1 MSDGK
6 PPSGFLDGDDD
17 FDWDAA
23 LDEWEVKSFE
33 NDPKAKSAEPQA
45 EAQQAGEQGEQGT
58 TPTMKPGP
66 GVEVESADVEIPTR
80 ARAETP
86 QGLIDLS
93 GGDDDREG
101 IATSVSS
108 MATIESL
115 RNAKTPGALSR
126 SKAGLGQLFGRNL
139 EPTAMLGDGSVV
151 TSAKELE
158 QTAQADK
165 DERAETLESL
175 RTTARMDREEPETA
189 MGPLAEGAMYDPF
202 AETFNLTTNDVPTAP
217 PPARP
222 TPLAP
227 APESTPTPEAA
238 PTSATSSTKDK
249 PQFLVPEFEFDRIED
264 SAEDPIE
271 TTGLRTR
278 GATTLPGAAASGPV
292 PVVRDSGH
300 RAFGDEE
307 EMETAIY
314 AIHSPDGAPPSLR
327 RSFLPP
333 PVPPVIPPF
342 QERPASGPGT
352 EPPPPGKEGEAE
364 KPPVSR
370 SDVPPSIPPP
380 MSAVPTFEGQKPASE
395 WLSDEARNTMDARC
409 AWLEEEARA
418 AEDPAA
424 RARGLLAVSEMR
436 AILGQRHEAEKLAAE
451 ARDAEP
457 KLALSHRQARAL
469 AGDDTDRLQR
479 IDATAVATTTE
490 AGRLHE
496 RLLAVEAVRLR
507 GEGEELLWDRWEQTW
522 LHAPDDVRVVVGRAA
537 LALSHE
543 QMASGA
549 LRVPEGPELALVAQA
564 MESALRLRGVEVGLE
579 ATGERPALSEKGAA
593 SDKGDKKRTPD
604 AASILRRARTALTIG
619 QPVLAAR
626 ILAEFSDVPELSGAA
641 AWLSAALSV
650 TDPDARASSLASL
663 KGLEDRAAVRAR
675 AARGLELGDT
685 AVVASAL
692 EVPNIFAPEEELVLR
707 LFAGASEDLTRPL
720 VRRIEGEEGLAP
732 FAAAA
737 AALVRGDASQAKK
750 AAGDDVKKRAVVL
763 GRLLAQRAPLTD
775 IEEAALARRDDA
787 PEESRALRLEVAFRS
802 SRWESLVE
810 TLSSWEGGSR
820 PSDRWMAA
828 ALIAERAGDRE
839 RALSAYRHAREQ
851 EPENEVALRAAVELD
866 PSIDLASE
874 LRAMALKLEHGS
886 RAALT
891 AIEAV
896 ARKGQLDNEAKLE
909 LLEVAHRAAPSLP
922 FASFLAERI
931 ARKEGDVSKV
941 LGWVQKRKETASDPL
956 EKALDSVRE
965 ALLVADQDRAFATE
979 RLVQAQS
986 ARPDDVALRDLYER
1000 IAVDAPT
1007 DGASWREERA
1017 ATAAGETR
1025 QRWLLEAAHAY
1036 EQRGDREGALRA
1048 ALAAAAAH
1056 EDPLPSLERV
1066 VLERAELASGQVAR
1080 LAEELLNTARQT
1092 EDVVV
1097 RREAYERLA
1106 DLDAKARQDAAS
1118 ALLWHRT
1125 ILEETLDHKPSL
1137 RHVEHALLSEARD
1150 DELEPVATLIARVLA
1165 GTAGGEAAAHAGIAA
1180 RLRMRRGDW
1189 GTTYDLAALGKA
1201 ENDPPIWA
1209 LRLYNAHARTR
1220 RDLGAELEATRALL
1234 QRASRSAEVSGLLL
1248 RAGQAAVMLG
1258 RTAEGKELLER
1269 AITEDPADI
1278 VAWEKLAEARRA
1290 CGETRDAASAYEMVA
1305 KGSQVPAHR
1314 VAAWSKA
1321 AQIWLDDLHDDD
1333 RGMLALKEAAQL
1345 DVSDANVFTRL
1356 CALYTKRNLFAELG
1370 ALLEMRAA
1378 TVTEPAERLSLEV
1391 ERGRV
1396 LLGVGDSAGAKR
1408 ALEAA
1413 LALDPDHVEALKTY
1427 GEVSAGVADWNAA
1440 EQAWVRLSRLAATPE
1455 EQCAIYERLGDLYAN
1470 HEVNLE
1476 RAELAFEELLKR
1488 KPGDLTTLS
1497 RLVDVYRRRG
1507 DVDKALD
1514 LQNQLFLSTRD
1525 PVERRQRYIERA
1537 SIYEEVANEPRK
1549 AEQTLEAARREF
1561 PTDVVV
1567 LRALAEFYMR
1577 HRQLPAVHILLDRAA
1592 ADARRAFAAGRF
1604 APTSFET
1611 MATVYE
1617 LRSKKDAANVV
1628 SASLAAFSGKPANI
1642 QGAQAR
1648 AGDARLDE
1656 VLAPDVVI
1664 PALRA
1669 LLARTGDA
1677 LDAIVPLDPRS
1688 VRAAPLPASAAH
1700 VQTLATTLATG
1711 MGITGCQVLVS
1722 PQVGLTCVPVSSTPP
1737 MIILGEAL
1745 LLPSTNE
1752 LSRTFLL
1759 MRALKLVQARA
1770 SALLRIVA
1778 KDLPVLVAAWLHV
1791 FNPSWKP
1798 QGINPTALA
1807 EAARRL
1813 QAALPRKL
1821 DQDVGL
1827 MALEV
1832 AGSVGTQAAVLGP
1845 AVVSWADRTG
1855 LLAVGDPNA
1864 ALEAIAWTLGLSS
1877 VPSDPDERA
1886 DWISKTPQA
1895 REIIG
1900 YSVSDGYAE
1909 ARARSGMK

>member
-1 MSDGK
+1 MSEGK
-6 PPSGFLDGDDD
+6 PPGGFLDGDDD

-23 LDEWEVKSFE
+23 LDEWEVKSFAD
-33 NDPKAKSAEPQA
+33 DPKAKPAEQQAQQPA
-45 EAQQAGEQGEQGT
+45 EAQPEQGT

-66 GVEVESADVEIPTR
+66 DANLEAEEIEIPTR

-86 QGLIDLS
+86 QLIDLT

-108 MATIESL
+108 VATIESL

-158 QTAQADK
+158 QTARAEKDK
-165 DERAETLESL
+165 DDRAETLESL

-189 MGPLAEGAMYDPF
+189 MGPLAAEGAMFDPF

-217 PPARP
+217 PPGRP

-227 APESTPTPEAA
+227 APESTPTGAEAA
-238 PTSATSSTKDK
+238 PTSATSKTKDK
-249 PQFLVPEFEFDRIED
+249 PQFLVPEFEFDRSED
-264 SAEDPIE
+264 NAEEPIE
-271 TTGLRTR
+271 TTGLRTK
-278 GATTLPGAAASGPV
+278 GPTTLPGAAASGPV
-292 PVVRDSGH
+292 PVVRDGGH

-314 AIHSPDGAPPSLR
+314 AIHSPEGAPPSLR

-333 PVPPVIPPF
+333 PVPPVIPPSF
-342 QERPASGPGT
+342 ARSE
-352 EPPPPGKEGEAE
+352 PPPGKEEQAE
-364 KPPVSR
+364 KAPVSR

-380 MSAVPTFEGQKPASE
+380 LSAVPTFEGQKPASE
-395 WLSDEARNTMDARC
+395 WLSDEARSTMEARC
-409 AWLEEEARA
+409 VWLEEEARA
-418 AEDPAA
+418 LEDPVA
-424 RARGLLAVSEMR
+424 RARTLLAVSEMR
-436 AILGQRHEAEKLAAE
+436 AILGQRYEAEKLAVD
-451 ARDAEP
+451 ARDAAP

-469 AGDDTDRLQR
+469 ATDDAERLQR
-479 IDATAVATTTE
+479 IDAAAAATTTE

-496 RLLAVEAVRLR
+496 RLLAVESVRLQ

-522 LHAPDDVRVVVGRAA
+522 LHAPDDVRVVIGRAA
-537 LALSHE
+537 LALSNE
-543 QMASGA
+543 QMASSA
-549 LRVPEGPELALVAQA
+549 LRFPEAPELAGVAQA

-579 ATGERPALSEKGAA
+579 ATGERPALAEKGAA
-593 SDKGDKKRTPD
+593 DKGDKKRSPD

-650 TDPDARASSLASL
+650 TDPDARASSLAAL

-692 EVPNIFAPEEELVLR
+692 DVPDIFAPEEELVLR
-707 LFAGASEDLTRPL
+707 LFTGASDELTRPL
-720 VRRIEGEEGLAP
+720 ARRIEGDEGLAP

-737 AALVRGDASQAKK
+737 AALVRGDVAQAKK
-750 AAGDDVKKRAVVL
+750 AAGEDAKKRAVVL
-763 GRLLAQRAPLTD
+763 GRLLAQRAPLAD
-775 IEEAALARRDDA
+775 IEEAARARADDA

-802 SRWESLVE
+802 SRWESLAE

-820 PSDRWMAA
+820 PGDRWMAA
-828 ALIAERAGDRE
+828 ALIAERAGERE
-839 RALSAYRHAREQ
+839 RALSAYNQARAVEAD
-851 EPENEVALRAAVELD
+851 NEVALRAAVELD

-874 LRAMALKLEHGS
+874 LRAVALKLEHGS

-891 AIEAV
+891 AVEAV

-931 ARKEGDVSKV
+931 ARKEGDVAKV
-941 LGWVQKRKETASDPL
+941 IGWVQKRKDGASDSL

-979 RLVQAQS
+979 RLVEAQG

-1017 ATAAGETR
+1017 ATATGETR

-1048 ALAAAAAH
+1048 ATAAAAAH

-1066 VLERAELASGQVAR
+1066 VLERAELASGHVAR
-1080 LAEELLNTARQT
+1080 LAEELLTTARQT

-1106 DLDAKARQDAAS
+1106 DLDAKARHDAAS

-1165 GTAGGEAAAHAGIAA
+1165 GTAGGEAAAHAGLAA

-1201 ENDPPIWA
+1201 ESDPPIWA

-1269 AITEDPADI
+1269 AITEDAADI

-1305 KGSQVPAHR
+1305 RGSQVPAHR
-1314 VAAWSKA
+1314 VAAWLKA

-1333 RGMLALKEAAQL
+1333 RGMLALKEAASI
-1345 DVSDANVFTRL
+1345 DVSDSNVFTRL
-1356 CALYTKRNLFAELG
+1356 CALYTKRNLFNDLG
-1370 ALLEMRAA
+1370 ALLEMRAQ
-1378 TVTEPAERLSLEV
+1378 TVTEPAERLALEV

-1427 GEVSAGVADWNAA
+1427 GEVSAGVSDWNAA

-1525 PVERRQRYIERA
+1525 PLERRQRYIERA

-1617 LRSKKDAANVV
+1617 LRGKKDAANVV

-1642 QGAQAR
+1642 QGAAAR

-1688 VRAAPLPASAAH
+1688 VRAAPLPPSAAH

-1711 MGITGCQVLVS
+1711 MGIAGCQVLVS

-1737 MIILGEAL
+1737 VIILGEAL

-1752 LSRTFLL
+1752 LARTFLL